1 MYYIN
6 ENIKNLYRIFDQNSR
21 DGYLRL
27 DLNENP
33 VGLPQEF
40 IDEVLSKVTPEFV
53 AKYPEQ
59 LEFTKKLAK
68 FIGVE
73 VENICLVN
81 GSAEG
86 IRYIIQA
93 YSRPGGKVLSVSPSY
108 AMYDVYCEMYGRE
121 SVHVYYDENLEMHVE
136 DIIDAIN
143 DDIDLVIILN
153 PNNPVGDVY
162 TYEEMDNILEACK
175 KHECTLLIDEAY
187 FYYYPN
193 SFIKYAIENDHVLLT
208 RTFSKVFSLAGGRLG
223 YVVGK
228 KYDVEIVQKLATPH
242 NVNAFGMAFA
252 QADLQ
257 PIATVKLG
265 KSETITLKQ
274 LKSRVGLFERQAN
287 KKLSAEERKS
297 VLEAYIDEKLILQ
310 AAAKAGLAIPDSQS
324 DQYFLQTMMQQIGV
338 PFSSEKELEEIILQT
353 QGVSLDQ
360 FLKAQLGI
368 SKSEYKSLM
377 KNQLISQ
384 NYIVSQRQAELQKI
398 GPTDEQIRAFYEANK
413 ASLVWT
419 DMMKIFALAVP
430 KGSNPEQAKLTA
442 NDLRNKIVDKKLTV
456 EQALVQAQKP
466 DAGYQATEGLIQK
479 NEAYAMQ
486 IGVPLQTLL
495 TMFNQKEGFV
505 SDIQETPADYRILVL
520 RKKYDAKMLSISD
533 VVQPETTMTVYEYI
547 RQNLVNQMQTM
558 YLQNA
563 ATEIAKS
570 LNTPEN
576 VEYKKTGDA
585 LIKLLSWGE

>member
-143 DDIDLVIILN
+143 DDIDFVIILN

-252 QADLQ
+252 QALIEKDGMIDEL
-257 PIATVKLG
+257 V
-265 KSETITLKQ
+265 EKQ
-274 LKSRVGLFERQAN
+274 LTGKQHLIDTLQEKGYCVSAKEGNFIFIKPKHLDAESIVKQMKEE
-287 KKLSAEERKS
+287 KK
-297 VLEAYIDEKLILQ
+297 ILI
-310 AAAKAGLAIPDSQS
+310 KVYKDIPDLGDCLRVSIGES
-324 DQYFLQTMMQQIGV
+324 EVMDIFIEALEDIDQ
-338 PFSSEKELEEIILQT
+338 
-353 QGVSLDQ
+353 
-360 FLKAQLGI
+360 
-368 SKSEYKSLM
+368 
-377 KNQLISQ
+377 
-384 NYIVSQRQAELQKI
+384 
-398 GPTDEQIRAFYEANK
+398 
-413 ASLVWT
+413 
-419 DMMKIFALAVP
+419 
-430 KGSNPEQAKLTA
+430 
-442 NDLRNKIVDKKLTV
+442 
-456 EQALVQAQKP
+456 
-466 DAGYQATEGLIQK
+466 
-479 NEAYAMQ
+479 
-486 IGVPLQTLL
+486 
-495 TMFNQKEGFV
+495 
-505 SDIQETPADYRILVL
+505 
-520 RKKYDAKMLSISD
+520 
-533 VVQPETTMTVYEYI
+533 
-547 RQNLVNQMQTM
+547 
-558 YLQNA
+558 
-563 ATEIAKS
+563 
-570 LNTPEN
+570 
-576 VEYKKTGDA
+576 
-585 LIKLLSWGE
+585 